1 LATEINNGN
10 DPHTITAQGLYN
22 KPIVTEEQRQ
32 VGKTLNFSIIYGGG
46 TKTIMLQLG
55 VPFKEARRLLNAY
68 HTTRPGIKILNEQ
81 IAQTLN
87 SRGYITNLYGRR
99 LHVETEH
106 KALNALIQGSAADLM
121 RDSVVRVDKYLDK
134 NMASHIVNI
143 VHDEIVIDAD
153 KNEVNKLFTT
163 IPSLMGNKTVA
174 KYVNISTDCEISY
187 TNWAEKEEYN
197 GD

>member
-1 LATEINNGN
+1 
-10 DPHTITAQGLYN
+10 
-22 KPIVTEEQRQ
+22 
-32 VGKTLNFSIIYGGG
+32 
-46 TKTIMLQLG
+46 MLQLG

-87 SRGYITNLYGRR
+87 SRGYISNLYGRR

-121 RDSVVRVDKYLDK
+121 RDSVVRVDKHLSSKY
-134 NMASHIVNI
+134 ASHIVNI

-153 KNEVNKLFTT
+153 KAEVNKLFTI
-163 IPSLMGNKTVA
+163 IPTLMGNKTVA